1 MTDVCGAATVV
12 CVIALSAQAGVRAK
26 WFIIHRVE
34 SEMDQNSGR
43 RERNV
48 GKFGQKNLGDLPLN
62 GRYSYHSQAI
72 KLMREC
78 SCIQK

>member
-1 MTDVCGAATVV
+1 MTDVCGSAAVV
-12 CVIALSAQAGVRAK
+12 CVVALSAK

-48 GKFGQKNLGDLPLN
+48 GKFGEKDLGDLSLN
-62 GRYSYHSQAI
+62 GRYSGA
-72 KLMREC
+72 
-78 SCIQK
+78 QK